1 MQDDYEAQ
9 VLTDALHRFTLDK
22 SDCWSER
29 MKEESDNLSICC
41 RIVKQMKATVR
52 IRIRHELC
60 APYNTLVRVLSMTA
74 SARCIICQAT

>member
-29 MKEESDNLSICC
+29 MKEESDNLGICC
-41 RIVKQMKATVR
+41 RIVKQMKATAITRV
-52 IRIRHELC
+52 RHEIC
-60 APYNTLVRVLSMTA
+60 ASYNTLLRALVL
-74 SARCIICQAT
+74 

>member
-29 MKEESDNLSICC
+29 MKEESDNLGICC
-41 RIVKQMKATVR
+41 RIVKQMKAIART
-52 IRIRHELC
+52 RIRHEIC
-60 APYNTLVRVLSMTA
+60 VSYNTLRRALLL
-74 SARCIICQAT
+74 